1 MIINIFHKLFKP
13 IFFNLTI
20 MRNHIVIIQK
30 TGEFLEKKINNE
42 ELTFENLYK
51 KAGFRKNK
59 DFDLQNTWFVNSNGI
74 KYISVFAK
82 DDGRANTENKFELPP
97 PIDNVLYFGNM
108 LIIAHSEKQFTNDT
122 IVNLTE
128 DEWKEC
134 YNKLMGGFEYLGDE
148 DSYSEEEEI
157 APENLTKQG
166 YDKSDGFV
174 VEDNFI
180 ENADDSEEEEEY
192 IPSEEDT
199 EDSLD
204 DDGQIEY
211 EESSEE
217 MPESENEDEE
227 EEEEEDE
234 DDKYDDEES
243 NSSNELT
250 EEKYEY

>member
-1 MIINIFHKLFKP
+1 MIINIFNKLFKP

-20 MRNHIVIIQK
+20 MRNHIVIIKK
-30 TGEFLEKKINNE
+30 TGEFLEKKCNNE
-42 ELTFENLYK
+42 ELTLENLYK

-59 DFDLQNTWFVNSNGI
+59 DFDLRNTWTVNLNDI

-82 DDGRANTENKFELPP
+82 DAGRANTENKFELPP

-108 LIIAHSEKQFTNDT
+108 LIIAHSEKQFTNDS

-128 DEWKEC
+128 DGWKEC
-134 YNKLMGGFEYLGDE
+134 YNKLMGGFEDLGDE
-148 DSYSEEEEI
+148 DSYSEEEVV

-174 VEDNFI
+174 VDDNFI
-180 ENADDSEEEEEY
+180 ESVDDSEEEEY
-192 IPSEEDT
+192 IASEEDT

-204 DDGQIEY
+204 DDGQVEY
-211 EESSEE
+211 DDSSEE
-217 MPESENEDEE
+217 MQESENEDEDDDQ
-227 EEEEEDE
+227 EEEDE

-243 NSSNELT
+243 NSSNELN